1 MVRYGLDLRHVSR
14 RLSYLR
20 ADALVVRSS
29 KEVMLPVCGPTYR
42 DIDGTGGEVEP
53 DTIIRPV
60 YPGLKLMAN
69 SC

>member
-1 MVRYGLDLRHVSR
+1 MK
-14 RLSYLR
+14 
-20 ADALVVRSS
+20 A
-29 KEVMLPVCGPTYR
+29 VMLPLCSPANR
-42 DIDGTGGEVEP
+42 DVDGTDGDVEP